1 MVNNDY
7 SGECNTCIKINT
19 DKDIFNGIEDV
30 KKLQRL
36 AFDYILNGNT
46 NYEIITDI
54 IDNKVIKFVR
64 ISAQE
69 YVYGKQSRLLGESD
83 KNNDGFYLYKMRIV
97 PSIGDLISKSTI
109 RYSSPL
115 RHTSRLFINGFNNFQ
130 GELSIDNIFYDINL
144 EYRGKIKEIEQTVP
158 GA

>member
-1 MVNNDY
+1 MINNNY
-7 SGECNTCIKINT
+7 FGECNTCIKINI
-19 DKDIFNGIEDV
+19 DKDIFNGIDAV

-54 IDNKVIKFVR
+54 IENKVIKFVR
-64 ISAQE
+64 ISVQE

-83 KNNDGFYLYKMRIV
+83 KNNEGFYLYKMRIV
-97 PSIGDLISKSTI
+97 PSIGDLVSKSTI

-115 RHTSRLFINGFNNFQ
+115 KHTSRLFINGFNNFQ
-130 GELSIDNIFYDINL
+130 GELSIDNILFKYIV
-144 EYRGKIKEIEQTVP
+144 RVGGKKW
-158 GA
+158 